1 MFQVQNTLISD
12 DIAMARFSCQL
23 TACKGACCV
32 VGEAGA
38 PVEDKERLVLNK
50 AWNLLKDELRPE
62 AHAAVAAKGLI
73 TKKADAFELSCVGDA
88 ECVFVQ
94 YDLAGVAKCSI
105 QKAFYEGR
113 IEWEKPLSC
122 HLFPIR
128 ITSIGDYDYLNFEFV
143 PELCSPAV
151 DFGQQQNLYLA
162 EFLES
167 PLTRKYNKD
176 WYDEFLAACRYV
188 RSLQVA

>member
-1 MFQVQNTLISD
+1 MFQVQQTLISD
-12 DIAMARFSCQL
+12 DIAHAKFACQL

-38 PVEDKERLVLNK
+38 PVEQRELSILNK
-50 AWNLLKDELRPE
+50 AWNLLKNEVREE
-62 AHAAVAAKGLI
+62 ARVVVETKGLI
-73 TKKADAFELSCVGDA
+73 ASRNGGYELACVDDK

-94 YDLAGVAKCSI
+94 YDALGVAKCSI

-113 IEWEKPLSC
+113 IDWEKPLSC

-128 ITSIGDYDYLNFEFV
+128 ITSIGEYDYLNFEFV
-143 PELCSPAV
+143 PEICSPAV
-151 DFGQQQNLYLA
+151 THGQEQNVYLA
-162 EFLES
+162 EFLDG
-167 PLTRKYNKD
+167 PLIRKYGKD

-188 RSLQVA
+188 RNLQEA